1 MLQHDPYIEDLDE
14 KIKSGAPVVLDF
26 HATWCGP
33 CKMIAPKFQS
43 LSDDNKHVSFYK
55 IDIDKRP
62 ELASKYGVSAMP
74 TFIAFKDG
82 KQLKSFMGADSKQ
95 LESLVAQ
102 VL

>member
-1 MLQHDPYIEDLDE
+1 MLQHDPRLEELQD

-33 CKMIAPKFQS
+33 CKMIAPRFQS
-43 LSDDNKHVSFYK
+43 LSELHKHVSFYK
-55 IDIDKRP
+55 IDIDKVP
-62 ELASKYGVSAMP
+62 EAASHFNISAMP

-82 KQLKSFMGADSKQ
+82 KQVKSFMGADSKQ